1 MELTERGLSFFSLF
15 ESITGVMPKDFS
27 ELDEMIVFIIDPD
40 KMGKAI
46 GKKGANIAKLKAKFK
61 KKVFVVSDA
70 DTPENFIRNFFNN
83 INVLNIEE
91 RTVMNEKSFLIY
103 VEEQARG
110 LAVGHN
116 GERIKI
122 LKDFLKKK
130 FNATAHIRT
139 KRILTVGKSEED
151 KNTEDENKN
160 NEDQDNAEVAESG

>member
-1 MELTERGLSFFSLF
+1 MELTERGFSFFSLF
-15 ESITGVMPKDFS
+15 ESITSVMPKDFS
-27 ELDEMIVFIIDPD
+27 ELDEMIVFIVDRD
-40 KMGKAI
+40 NMGKAI

-91 RTVMNEKSFLIY
+91 RTVMGEKSFLIY

-139 KRILTVGKSEED
+139 KRILAVDKNEEN
-151 KNTEDENKN
+151 KNTEDKN
-160 NEDQDNAEVAESG
+160 NTEDQDDAEVAESG